1 MTLTMESVTALRK
14 LAGRAGAE
22 AQQEGAAQGGAVEQT
37 PQRDGR
43 PAPGN
48 GNKRHYKRKKN
59 DRDPTSQPATRPHK
73 RGREA
78 DERGTSRGTVLHN
91 PLHCGPSH
99 TELNIRNKRR
109 LEVLSRRYPRGHAY
123 NPAHAAGANRR
134 AVRRRHLHGG

>member
-1 MTLTMESVTALRK
+1 MESVTALRK

-59 DRDPTSQPATRPHK
+59 DRDPTSQPATRPPDLT
-73 RGREA
+73 REGGRRTSGGRAEA
-78 DERGTSRGTVLHN
+78 LCSTTPYTVGLATQN
-91 PLHCGPSH
+91 
-99 TELNIRNKRR
+99 
-109 LEVLSRRYPRGHAY
+109 
-123 NPAHAAGANRR
+123 
-134 AVRRRHLHGG
+134 

>member
-48 GNKRHYKRKKN
+48 GNKRHCTNAKKTTETQPPN
-59 DRDPTSQPATRPHK
+59 PRPDLTREGGRRTSGGRAEALCSTTPYTVGLAT
-73 RGREA
+73 
-78 DERGTSRGTVLHN
+78 HN
-91 PLHCGPSH
+91 
-99 TELNIRNKRR
+99 
-109 LEVLSRRYPRGHAY
+109 
-123 NPAHAAGANRR
+123 
-134 AVRRRHLHGG
+134 